1 MGLFY
6 WREIMSWFKHRPKP
20 KEPSRLTPYRS
31 SPLTDK
37 ILQNIKEEVRKPTGS
52 ESKMPNKD

>member
-1 MGLFY
+1 
-6 WREIMSWFKHRPKP
+6 MSWFKHRPKR
-20 KEPSRLTPYRS
+20 KEPNKLSPHRS

-52 ESKMPNKD
+52 ESKMPSKD

>member
-1 MGLFY
+1 
-6 WREIMSWFKHRPKP
+6 MSWFKHRPKP